1 VRNWYALLFFCYL
14 YLISYKIEHP
24 PATVSVQSEVIL
36 KEVNFVARGSVQVCT
51 E

>member
-1 VRNWYALLFFCYL
+1 LLFFCYF